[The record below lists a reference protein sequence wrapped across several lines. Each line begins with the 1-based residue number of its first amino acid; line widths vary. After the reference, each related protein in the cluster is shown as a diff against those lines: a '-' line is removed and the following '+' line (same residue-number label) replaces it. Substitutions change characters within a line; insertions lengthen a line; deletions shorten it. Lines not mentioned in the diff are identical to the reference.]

1 LTSIRRRLV
10 TAGLACLW
18 AVPFAGC
25 QKLPTGPTLEAVEL
39 AGIQLQA
46 TTTDDTLCCCHV
58 KAVCRNFNTVP
69 VHLTI
74 VFAAFDG
81 VDPEPIQRIVHFVK
95 DLQPNTPTPIEA
107 PGFLLPCSTIKELKT
122 EVTVRGVAFPPL

>member
-1 LTSIRRRLV
+1 V
-10 TAGLACLW
+10 AGLIGLVAMPL
-18 AVPFAGC
+18 AGC
-25 QKLPTGPTLEAVEL
+25 QKLPTGPTLERIQL
-39 AGIQLQA
+39 SGIQLQP

-58 KAVCRNFNTVP
+58 KATTLNTNDVA

-74 VFAAFDG
+74 VFAAFDD
-81 VDPEPIQRIVHFVK
+81 VSTEPLQRIVHFVK

-107 PGFLLPCSTIKELKT
+107 PGFLLPCSAIKQLKT